1 MWSFGPNEARRIHQ
15 RVLSVLGEH
24 SDPRFHQRQQLLL
37 EWLPHV
43 EPFILA
49 GAGHLLHVEQPTQ
62 LATAL
67 SSSFSPFIGYSDV
80 GRWGALFRTSMGI
93 IPRDQ
98 EGLGGGDS
106 MVPVI

>member
-1 MWSFGPNEARRIHQ
+1 MPTKLIWGATRMPLI
-15 RVLSVLGEH
+15 LSVLGEH

-49 GAGHLLHVEQPTQ
+49 GAGHLLHVERPTQ

-67 SSSFSPFIGYSDV
+67 SSFFSRHSSGV
-80 GRWGALFRTSMGI
+80 AT
-93 IPRDQ
+93 
-98 EGLGGGDS
+98 
-106 MVPVI
+106 

>member
-1 MWSFGPNEARRIHQ
+1 MPLI
-15 RVLSVLGEH
+15 LSVLGGEH

-62 LATAL
+62 LANGL
-67 SSSFSPFIGYSDV
+67 SSFFLRHPSGVAAQGMASGDTLEMPC
-80 GRWGALFRTSMGI
+80 AEL
-93 IPRDQ
+93 PR
-98 EGLGGGDS
+98 
-106 MVPVI
+106 